1 MESAENLKNGNDT
14 EKVKVTV
21 RVWKGSKRLF
31 YKKTFGHASIEV
43 DDHVDNFGVKRDG
56 FYASLWPYE
65 DTSARQQTYEPRTQ
79 IPNDNGT
86 VGSRIGYVPRE
97 VSMLGGLPAKMH
109 TLKDDWQKESDEKY
123 FSEEDYYKDGELEK
137 EFFTKVD
144 LYELNLEN
152 MKKKYE
158 SLCCILWPNVIVL
171 DKEEEVSVYNE
182 RINEGAIAIFHKKG
196 NDFVVYYKT
205 NQSNCHRKEIDIKEI
220 DIKKDDGLGIEQ
232 GEYQFYIYDKD
243 DKEKQGIKQDE
254 KKICEKVIKA
264 IKEKCVSE
272 EAYFRS
278 SGYWVVS
285 KRGPCGKN
293 FYSCNGFAEQLLQAG
308 GISSIVESYNNINY
322 NFTHSLYEAGV
333 AIGVAAISTA
343 LLCRTRTLSPG
354 VLLFSGAL
362 GSLCSFRGNQC
373 DNVTGKNMVST
384 PEQTLALV
392 IRAKEKEIETDRKQI
407 LSKKL
412 KKRYF

>member
-21 RVWKGSKRLF
+21 RVWKGRERWGWKWRWP
-31 YKKTFGHASIEV
+31 YEKTFGHASIEV
-43 DDHVDNFGVKRDG
+43 DDHVDNLGVKRDG
-56 FYASLWPYE
+56 FYASLWPYQGS
-65 DTSARQQTYEPRTQ
+65 SARQQTYESRTQ

-86 VGSRIGYVPRE
+86 FSPGMGCERRE
-97 VSMLGGLPAKMH
+97 VSNWCGLPAKMH
-109 TLKDDWQKESDEKY
+109 TL
-123 FSEEDYYKDGELEK
+123 EEDDYKYGEPEEEL
-137 EFFTKVD
+137 FTKVD
-144 LYELNLEN
+144 LYHLNLEN

-171 DKEEEVSVYNE
+171 DKEEEVSDYKE
-182 RINEGAIAIFHKKG
+182 RINEGSIAIFHKKD

-220 DIKKDDGLGIEQ
+220 DIKKDDGLGIQQ

-254 KKICEKVIKA
+254 KKMCEKVIKA
-264 IKEKCVSE
+264 IKEKCESE

-278 SGYWVVS
+278 SGYWFFS
-285 KRGPCGKN
+285 QRGPCGKN
-293 FYSCNGFAEQLLQAG
+293 FYSCNGFVEQLLQAG
-308 GISSIVESYNNINY
+308 GISSIVESYNDITY
-322 NFTHSLYEAGV
+322 NVTHSLYESSV
-333 AIGVAAISTA
+333 AIGVAIGAAAIST
-343 LLCRTRTLSPG
+343 LLFRQARTLSPG

-362 GSLCSFRGNQC
+362 GGIVGFRDNQL
-373 DNVTGKNMVST
+373 DNITGKNMVST

-392 IRAKEKEIETDRKQI
+392 IREKEKEIETDRKQI